1 MNVKMLSWLVVFSL
15 LTAVAHQEARAEN
28 QQKKKPSY
36 TILTIK
42 GMHCASCANRITK
55 AMQKV
60 KGVAKVTIDV
70 KKGVGVVLPQDPKKL
85 PSPRAQ
91 WEAVEKAG
99 FHTALLVGPY
109 GKFDKKPRF

>member
-1 MNVKMLSWLVVFSL
+1 MNVKMFSWLVVFSL
-15 LTAVAHQEARAEN
+15 LSAVAQQGTRAED
-28 QQKKKPSY
+28 QQQEKPAY
-36 TILTIK
+36 TVLTIK
-42 GMHCASCANRITK
+42 GMHCGSCANRITK

-70 KKGVGVVLPQDPKKL
+70 KKGIGVVLPQDPKKL

-99 FHTALLVGPY
+99 FQTALLVGPY